1 MDRLWWMNI
10 TKAHKFLEDIV
21 SAAVEGRSI
30 ILSLPPNTPWRSTLI
45 DLVVERLKMENP
57 KNRLE
62 LFSCPE
68 EEVGL
73 FLLNKYVKK
82 EKRAKYRYGMT
93 YAYFLGNSEDTVL
106 NDRYIWVTDIP
117 RDRYK
122 EWLDFIAEYNENVKN
137 KTPAIFILET
147 HDESLAKKA
156 KKGIKKLAFDQ
167 NISAY
172 DKFAFCALAATENA
186 CKEYMRPYLAE
197 LASTIC
203 NEDIELCA
211 ECVSAGNVF
220 LKNPAKTIRDIVA
233 DKYRSDGKKY
243 TFSKTENDIKTLVW
257 ETQLKNVFPVIEK
270 YRSNVVKRYEQQ
282 IKNGLPITN
291 AFDEVVKNPEDV
303 EIGTLVLMAGKG
315 KLALGDR
322 DYQELLDFR
331 DARNQLAHLGTLD
344 FERVE
349 RLLWRGTYL

>member
-30 ILSLPPNTPWRSTLI
+30 VLSLPLNTPWRSTLI
-45 DLVVERLKMENP
+45 DLVADRLRMENP

-62 LFSCPE
+62 QFSCPE

-82 EKRAKYRYGMT
+82 ERRAKYRYGMT
-93 YAYFLGNSEDTVL
+93 YAYFLGNCEDTVL

-117 RDRYK
+117 QDRYK

-147 HDESLAKKA
+147 HDEHLAKKA
-156 KKGIKKLAFDQ
+156 KKGIAKLAFDQ

-186 CKEYMRPYLAE
+186 CKDYMRPYLAE
-197 LASTIC
+197 LASIVC

-211 ECVSAGNVF
+211 ECVTAGNEF
-220 LKNPAKTIRDIVA
+220 LKNPTKTIRDIVA
-233 DKYRSDGKKY
+233 NKCRSDGEKY
-243 TFSKTENDIKTLVW
+243 TFSKSENDIKNRIW

-270 YRSNVVKRYEQQ
+270 YRSYFIKRYEQQ

-291 AFDEVVKNPEDV
+291 AFDEVVNNPEDV

-315 KLALGDR
+315 KLSLSNR
-322 DYQELLDFR
+322 DYQELLAFR
-331 DARNQLAHLGTLD
+331 DARNHLAHLGTLD

-349 RLLWRGTYL
+349 RLLWRSTYL